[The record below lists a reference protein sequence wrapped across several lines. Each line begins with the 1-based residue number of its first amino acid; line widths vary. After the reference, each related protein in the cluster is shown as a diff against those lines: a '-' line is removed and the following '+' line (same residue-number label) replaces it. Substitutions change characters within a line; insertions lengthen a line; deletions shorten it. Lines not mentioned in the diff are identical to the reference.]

1 LALLPGPWSPRTA
14 EAIVRLGTMVPFEQ
28 VPEQLAFF
36 TGVAVS
42 RATARRLTETAG
54 AQLEAVEAAE
64 LATLEAQLPPPPP
77 GPAVQQVSADGA
89 LVPLVGGQWS
99 EVKLLTIGTVSGRPA
114 ADGTLEPHTHDLSYF
129 ARLTDAETFGRL
141 ATLETHQRGTVSAGT
156 VAAVMDGAVWLQG
169 LVDLQ
174 RPDAVRILDFPH
186 AAQRLSA
193 AAEAVWGPDSVRARC
208 WAAHWRRTLRDGDL
222 GDVLEAIATL
232 PTATAADPAGAQQAV
247 AETLGYLGARWAQAQ
262 YAAFR
267 AQGFP
272 IGSGCVESGH
282 GVVMQARLKGR
293 GMRWAPAHVNPLL
306 ALRCALVNGRWADRW
321 TRLTAQWR
329 RTLRQRRRPRRV
341 QPPAAHGPAPTPPPP
356 ITASL
361 PANDTAPATP
371 PPVRPKTIVA
381 GRPTTAHPWK
391 RPLLAGGRAH
401 NATRAIA

>member
-1 LALLPGPWSPRTA
+1 M
-14 EAIVRLGTMVPFEQ
+14 RLGTVVPFEQ

-54 AQLEAVEAAE
+54 AHLEAVEAAE
-64 LATLEAQLPPPPP
+64 LATLEATLPPPPP
-77 GPAVQQVSADGA
+77 GPAVQQLSADGA

-99 EVKLLTIGTVSGRPA
+99 EVKLLTIGTVSDRPA
-114 ADGTLEPHTHDLSYF
+114 ADGTGTTEPHTHDLSYV

-141 ATLETHQRGTVSAGT
+141 ATLETQRRGTASAGM

-193 AAEAVWGPDSVRARC
+193 AAEAVWGPESARARC
-208 WAAHWRRTLRDGDL
+208 WAAQWRRRLRDGDL

-232 PTATAADPAGAQQAV
+232 PTELAADPTAARQAI
-247 AETLGYLGARWAQAQ
+247 AETLGYLGARWAHAQ
-262 YAAFR
+262 YADFR
-267 AQGFP
+267 AQGLP

-282 GVVMQARLKGR
+282 GVVMQARMKGR

-321 TRLTAQWR
+321 TRLIAQWR
-329 RTLRQRRRPRRV
+329 RTLRQRRCPRRV
-341 QPPAAHGPAPTPPPP
+341 QSPAAHGPAHTP
-356 ITASL
+356 
-361 PANDTAPATP
+361 APATTARPPAPGAAPAPP
-371 PPVRPKTIVA
+371 PPVRPQTIVG
-381 GRPTTAHPWK
+381 GRPTAAHPWK
-391 RPLLAGGRAH
+391 RPLLAGGRLH
-401 NATRAIA
+401 NAARARA